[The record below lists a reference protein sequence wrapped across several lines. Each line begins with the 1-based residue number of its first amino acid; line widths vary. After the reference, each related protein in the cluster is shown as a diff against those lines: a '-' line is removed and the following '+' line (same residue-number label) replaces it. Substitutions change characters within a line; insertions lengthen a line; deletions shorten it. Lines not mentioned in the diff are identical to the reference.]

1 MKRLFASF
9 LTIALAC
16 VSRESDADPSV
27 RKGKDEYE
35 ELVKA
40 AIHSIQSRR
49 LEDFGPDH
57 ICYDSVATVADC
69 VNSAGMNDY
78 NMRRCAECGYVGCD
92 INCGTIFDCLYANSC
107 RDCDDKSG
115 EFA

>member
-27 RKGKDEYE
+27 GKGKDGNEYE

-40 AIHSIQSRR
+40 VIHSIQSRR

-57 ICYDSVATVADC
+57 ICYDRVATVADC
-69 VNSAGMNDY
+69 VNSAGMND
-78 NMRRCAECGYVGCD
+78 
-92 INCGTIFDCLYANSC
+92 
-107 RDCDDKSG
+107 
-115 EFA
+115 